1 MQGQQIPFF
10 FLLAGPLVPIL
21 YYVSFSGLQNCES
34 TSSYGRRLPTRSL
47 GSSVAIF
54 APARGEWH
62 DFCLP
67 KV

>member
-10 FLLAGPLVPIL
+10 FLLVGPLVPIL

-47 GSSVAIF
+47 GS
-54 APARGEWH
+54 
-62 DFCLP
+62 
-67 KV
+67 